1 MLPVQM
7 LPTNVLLDMHQQ
19 RVHNADRHHGL
30 QVQLDTVLPTNQRQ
44 PKRRRWFRPR

>member
-7 LPTNVLLDMHQQ
+7 LPTTVLLEIHRQRLDNAERHQ
-19 RVHNADRHHGL
+19 NL
-30 QVQLDTVLPTNQRQ
+30 QAQLPTTAPANDRQ